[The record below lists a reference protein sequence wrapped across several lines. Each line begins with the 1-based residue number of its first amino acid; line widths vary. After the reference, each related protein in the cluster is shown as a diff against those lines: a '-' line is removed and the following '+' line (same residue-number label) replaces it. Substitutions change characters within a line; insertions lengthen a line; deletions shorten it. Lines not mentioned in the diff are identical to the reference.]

1 MELVDMLDLGS
12 SALRRESSSL
22 SLGTTLYFKYFKAV
36 EFAHVFRNM
45 HKGGRQ
51 NGRHFPT

>member
-22 SLGTTLYFKYFKAV
+22 SLGTNSNFVKRSLGPSYIFKA
-36 EFAHVFRNM
+36 
-45 HKGGRQ
+45 
-51 NGRHFPT
+51 PL

>member
-22 SLGTTLYFKYFKAV
+22 SLGTTLLL
-36 EFAHVFRNM
+36 
-45 HKGGRQ
+45 
-51 NGRHFPT
+51 